1 MEYGTIRTQIVMDY
15 DDFTKVMEE
24 FADKVANKVLEI
36 TKAGYAAHHLKE
48 QDKLMP
54 VKEVRAMFGVTDKT
68 LFVWNKTGFLPRI
81 RIGGVVR
88 YRRADVERAAQ
99 VKIKD

>member
-1 MEYGTIRTQIVMDY
+1 
-15 DDFTKVMEE
+15 
-24 FADKVANKVLEI
+24 
-36 TKAGYAAHHLKE
+36 
-48 QDKLMP
+48 MP
-54 VKEVRAMFGVTDKT
+54 AKEVRAMFGVTDKT